1 MAKAADVYFQV
12 DPWKIIEEG
21 FDPAYSRVSE
31 SVFSLANETLGVRG
45 CFDEGGSVD
54 SLRGAYV
61 NGVYDM
67 ERLNRSYRGIITET
81 HFMIPAADWLMT
93 EITLDG
99 EKLDLGKVRFRD
111 FRREMDMRRG
121 TLERSFVWQT
131 ASGKELRLSFLRFMD
146 MVHRERAYQRVA
158 MEPLNFS
165 GAVEMTA
172 GLSFDVLHEGYKK
185 CFWQDVRGEAQGS
198 RLALQGRTTLS
209 EQEVFAGAVL
219 NMSGEARIA
228 EKAASLHAVLP
239 LEQGKTLTVDK
250 RTVILFDGDTGESL
264 WQKGQQALTA
274 GGQVSLDEA
283 LTAQREYWAAYWRT
297 SDVEIEAEEGQEAAV
312 AAEQQGIRFCSF
324 QLAQIY
330 NGGSMRH
337 NIGAKGLTGE
347 AYNGHAFWDTEACCL
362 PFYLFTNPRAARDLL
377 LYRYN
382 TLPQALKRAKMLDC
396 EGACYPLAT
405 LNGDEACA
413 LWQHASLQLQPSTAV
428 AYGVWHYAHVTG
440 DRDFLYMYGAEML
453 LQIARF
459 LASRVEKGGKTGKY
473 GFFGVM
479 GPDEFHMMV
488 NNNAYTNYMGMRTL
502 LCAAQTLD
510 DMRRD
515 RPDACAALMEKTAL
529 EEAEI
534 ARWREIAANMY
545 LPQDET
551 GLIEQHDDYFNL
563 PHTDINAIP
572 VSQFP
577 LYEHWSYDRIYRSD
591 MIKQPDVLMMLYL
604 YNSSFTEEEKRV
616 NYEFYEPRTIHESS
630 LSPAIHS
637 ILAAESGKMEEA
649 VRFFG
654 FATRLDLDNYN
665 RNTREGLHVTSI
677 ALAWVNIVYGFAGLR
692 SDGEGLRFA
701 PRLPERWKKLSFS
714 VLYQGRVIL
723 IRMEKETTG
732 FRLLQGDALQVQ
744 VYGKPCTISEKEILI
759 QGQLLGCRL

>member
-12 DPWKIIEEG
+12 DPWKIIEAG

-45 CFDEGGSVD
+45 SFDEGGSVD

-93 EITLDG
+93 EIMLDG

-165 GAVEMTA
+165 GAVEMAA

-209 EQEVFAGAVL
+209 GQEVFAGAVL
-219 NMSGEARIA
+219 NICGEARIT
-228 EKAASLHAVLP
+228 EKAASLRAVLP

-250 RTVILFDGDTGESL
+250 RAVILFDGDTGESL

-274 GGQVSLDEA
+274 SGQVSLDEA

-297 SDVEIEAEEGQEAAV
+297 SDVEIEAKEGQEAAV

-515 RPDACAALMEKTAL
+515 RPDAFAALMEKTAL
-529 EEAEI
+529 GEAEI

-577 LYEHWSYDRIYRSD
+577 LYDHWSYDRIYRSD

-665 RNTREGLHVTSI
+665 RNTREGVRLRGPAQRRGGS
-677 ALAWVNIVYGFAGLR
+677 ALRAEASGTLEKAVLFHSVSGPGDPDPHGKGNH
-692 SDGEGLRFA
+692 
-701 PRLPERWKKLSFS
+701 RLPAAP
-714 VLYQGRVIL
+714 GRCAASADIRKTLHDQRKRNTDSQFVI
-723 IRMEKETTG
+723 
-732 FRLLQGDALQVQ
+732 RLLGGPSDEHLVTAKRGL
-744 VYGKPCTISEKEILI
+744 
-759 QGQLLGCRL
+759 